1 MDLSGHF
8 VAFAQLGASWVLWL
22 LIALSVLSI
31 GVMIDRALWF
41 RRRDTN
47 TERFTREL
55 RGAFERGEVD
65 RFEYKYKDD
74 PAVPVQ
80 VALRGLAERDQ
91 GAEAVAEAMHGERAR
106 WRTAADRNLIILGT
120 LGNNVPFIGLF
131 GTVLGVINAFEHLR
145 AKTPD
150 AEDITLNL
158 IAEALAATAFGL
170 MVAIPAVIAFNYFS
184 RRLRVMLGSADE
196 CAHAVLAMVHGS
208 PARTAAAAA
217 GTKPSSSSSSSSS
230 ASPPESTS
238 AQIPASAETATD
250 AAEAAN
256 GRG

>member
-8 VAFAQLGASWVLWL
+8 VAFAELGAGWVLWL
-22 LIALSVLSI
+22 LIGLSVLSV

-41 RRRDTN
+41 RRRDTD

-55 RGAFERGEVD
+55 RGAFERDELE
-65 RFEYKYKDD
+65 RLEAKYKDD
-74 PAVPVQ
+74 PAISVQ
-80 VALRGLAERDQ
+80 VALRGIGERKR
-91 GAEAVAEAMHGERAR
+91 GAAAVAEAMHGERAR

-145 AKTPD
+145 ENTAAAQD
-150 AEDITLNL
+150 RTLDL

-184 RRLRVMLGSADE
+184 RKLRVLLGGADQA
-196 CAHAVLAMVHGS
+196 AHAVLSLVHG
-208 PARTAAAAA
+208 A
-217 GTKPSSSSSSSSS
+217 S
-230 ASPPESTS
+230 ADQLDPM
-238 AQIPASAETATD
+238 PASAPKVE
-250 AAEAAN
+250 
-256 GRG
+256 G